1 MSNPTNKN
9 FSSDISGLRTTD
21 WRPNKALYVNVKDNN
36 SYRQYLQKN
45 GNTIRSQQLQGVEK
59 NMGDC
64 VCEGKPSAPI
74 KPFVAQYTM
83 CKTTT
88 PTGWSW

>member
-9 FSSDISGLRTTD
+9 FSSDIAQLRTTD

-36 SYRQYLQKN
+36 SYRQFLQRN
-45 GNTIRSQQLQGVEK
+45 ANSMRTSQLQGVEK

-64 VCEGKPSAPI
+64 VCEGNQSVPI
-74 KPFVAQYTM
+74 KPFKAQYTACNGPKPYGM
-83 CKTTT
+83 K
-88 PTGWSW
+88 W

>member
-1 MSNPTNKN
+1 MSNPTNKQ
-9 FSSDISGLRTTD
+9 FPSDIASLRTTD

-36 SYRQYLQKN
+36 AYRQFLQKN
-45 GNTIRSQQLQGVEK
+45 ANSIRSAQLQGVEK

-64 VCEGKPSAPI
+64 SCEGKQSTPI
-74 KPFVAQYTM
+74 KPFKAQYTK
-83 CKTTT
+83 CKTTI